1 MKRYTVNDVG
11 KILIVIGLSVAG
23 LGALIWLAG
32 KSGLPLGSL
41 PGDIRI
47 DRPNF
52 KFYFPVVTCLLLS
65 ALLSLIL
72 WLLRKR

>member
-1 MKRYTVNDVG
+1 MSDIG
-11 KILIVIGLSVAG
+11 KTLVVVG
-23 LGALIWLAG
+23 LGLVVLGLLVWLGG
-32 KSGLPLGSL
+32 KMNLPLGRL

-52 KFYFPVVTCLLLS
+52 KFHFPLATCLLISVVLTV
-65 ALLSLIL
+65 IM

>member
-1 MKRYTVNDVG
+1 VNDVG
-11 KILIVIGLSVAG
+11 KILMVIGLGVAG

-32 KSGLPLGSL
+32 RSGLPLGSL

-47 DRPNF
+47 ERANF

-65 ALLSLIL
+65 AVLTLIL

>member
-1 MKRYTVNDVG
+1 MTDVG
-11 KILIVIGLSVAG
+11 KILIVIGLGIAG

-32 KSGLPLGSL
+32 KGGVPLGSL

-47 DRPNF
+47 ERGNF

-65 ALLSLIL
+65 AVLTFIL
-72 WLLRKR
+72 WLLRRR

>member
-1 MKRYTVNDVG
+1 MSDVG
-11 KILIVIGLSVAG
+11 KILIVIGLGLVV
-23 LGALIWLAG
+23 LGALLWVGA
-32 KSGLPLGSL
+32 KMDLPLGRL

-52 KFYFPVVTCLLLS
+52 KFYFPLATCLLIS
-65 ALLSLIL
+65 AALTLIL

>member
-1 MKRYTVNDVG
+1 M
-11 KILIVIGLSVAG
+11 VIGLGVAG

-47 DRPNF
+47 ERANF
-52 KFYFPVVTCLLLS
+52 KFYFPVVTCLLIS
-65 ALLSLIL
+65 AALTLIL

>member
-1 MKRYTVNDVG
+1 MVVG
-11 KILIVIGLSVAG
+11 LGVAG

-32 KSGLPLGSL
+32 KTGVPLGSL

-47 DRPNF
+47 ERSNF
-52 KFYFPVVTCLLLS
+52 KLYFPVVTCVLLS
-65 ALLSLIL
+65 AVLTLIM